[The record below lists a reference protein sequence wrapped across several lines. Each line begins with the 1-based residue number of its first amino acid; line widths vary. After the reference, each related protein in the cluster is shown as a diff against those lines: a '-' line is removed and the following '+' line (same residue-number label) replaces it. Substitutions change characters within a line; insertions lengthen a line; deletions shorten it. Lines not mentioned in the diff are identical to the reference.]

1 VWRPNRKR
9 HSLFLRLRHIK
20 SARRTAGTVH
30 YVIPDIIIDSRG
42 EMIVVE
48 KFSSFS
54 KNFKRVFILK
64 SNVSTFRGNHAHM
77 TCSQSFQVHT
87 GEINFKV
94 HDGFEI
100 RTLRLNDPY
109 KILVIPP
116 GLWVQLELSEDCI
129 CAVYAS
135 HKYSEDD
142 YIRDYN
148 AFLNFKGK

>member
-1 VWRPNRKR
+1 M
-9 HSLFLRLRHIK
+9 
-20 SARRTAGTVH
+20 
-30 YVIPDIIIDSRG
+30 DSRG
-42 EMIVVE
+42 EMIVIE
-48 KFSSFS
+48 KFPSFS

-77 TCSQSFQVHT
+77 TCSQSFQVHY
-87 GEINFKV
+87 GKINFEV
-94 HDGFEI
+94 HDGSEVK
-100 RTLRLNDPY
+100 TLSLNDPN

-116 GLWVQLELSEDCI
+116 GLWVQLELSEDCL